1 MHVRAADCM
10 PVLNL
15 VDRESVLVAVSLERP
30 LLRVHSELLQPRA
43 PKRRVGIRPQETR
56 DTMLPKCFRSVVLS
70 AIVLAGASLALAQ
83 SAPPL
88 RLDETIPLPGAKGRI
103 DHMAFDARN
112 HRLYVAVLGSD
123 TVDVVDLESS
133 AFIKTI
139 PGLAEPQGIV
149 YQPEKN
155 RVWIA
160 NGRDGSVRIFDAQSF
175 ALLRTIDLGNDAD
188 NIRRDPATQRIY
200 VGYGSGGIAV
210 FDSDANKIADIK
222 LDAHPES
229 FQLEKSGPMLFVNL
243 PGSHKVAVIDRGK
256 SAVVAK
262 WSTGLDLANFP
273 MALDEA
279 DGRLFV
285 VCRFPARLLAMD
297 MKSGAIVAKL
307 PTVGDSDDLFYDPDL
322 KRLYVSGGEGAIAVY
337 QQNDRDHYTKLA
349 QIETVKGARTSLF
362 VPELHR
368 LFLAVRQEGQTPAA
382 IRVYELGK

>member
-1 MHVRAADCM
+1 MAAF
-10 PVLNL
+10 
-15 VDRESVLVAVSLERP
+15 
-30 LLRVHSELLQPRA
+30 
-43 PKRRVGIRPQETR
+43 RRIAA
-56 DTMLPKCFRSVVLS
+56 L
-70 AIVLAGASLALAQ
+70 AILAGTWLAQ
-83 SAPPL
+83 AQSEPPL
-88 RLDETIPLPGAKGRI
+88 HLEKTIPLSGAKGRI
-103 DHMAFDARN
+103 DHMAFDAHN

-123 TVDVVDLESS
+123 AVDVIDLRKN
-133 AFIKTI
+133 AIVAAI

-149 YQPEKN
+149 YQPEKD
-155 RVWIA
+155 RIWIA
-160 NGRDGSVRIFDAQSF
+160 NGRDGSVRIFDAQTF
-175 ALLRTIDLGNDAD
+175 ALLRTIGLGDDAD

-210 FDSDANKIADIK
+210 FDSDANKVADIK

-229 FQLEKSGPMLFVNL
+229 FQLEKSGPMVFVNI
-243 PGSHKVAVIDRGK
+243 PGSRKVAVIDRTK

-285 VCRFPARLLAMD
+285 VCRFPARLLVLD
-297 MKSGAIVAKL
+297 SNSGAVLAKL
-307 PTVGDSDDLFYDPDL
+307 PTVGDSDDLFYDPEL
-322 KRLYVSGGEGAIAVY
+322 KRLYVSGGEGAIVVY
-337 QQNDRDHYTKLA
+337 QENDRDHYIKIA

-382 IRVYELGK
+382 IRVYEVSK